1 MANHSRRL
9 DRLEERN
16 RPNTR
21 RVHLLIGD
29 SKDEQKEQRQEMIA
43 SGQADEN
50 DLFIFR
56 RIVSPRQGKIESP

>member
-1 MANHSRRL
+1 LMANHSRRL

-29 SKDEQKEQRQEMIA
+29 SRDEQEEQRQEMID
-43 SGQADEN
+43 SGQAYEN

-56 RIVSPRQGKIESP
+56 RIVSPGQGED